1 MTSTPSTGTLPSSS
15 ALSEASPDSL
25 AEAIS
30 RFDKAVQDG
39 THGSAAAVKALDQ
52 IIAGMREQRKR
63 WEAAE
68 AAAPVRQ
75 PRGAAK
81 PVLGRKISASLDDLG
96 L

>member
-1 MTSTPSTGTLPSSS
+1 MTSHPIGTLPASE

-30 RFDKAVQDG
+30 RYDRAVAEGQHG
-39 THGSAAAVKALDQ
+39 TSGARKALEA
-52 IIAGMREQRKR
+52 IIAEIRLQRER

-68 AAAPVRQ
+68 ANAPVRAA
-75 PRGAAK
+75 RGAAK
-81 PVLGRKISASLDDLG
+81 TPLAKKISASLDDLG